1 MYRFLKGYLIFAGV
15 IILSGFFIYTRY
27 ISHELRGDAEALSRI
42 YGKFAGRLP
51 NLPDDEA
58 AIIFDEIIT
67 KINFPV
73 IVTRNPDSGVIQYRN
88 VRDTTHKTIAK
99 LDREYE
105 PVKIEYNGKTLNY
118 VHYGESRARRFLRL
132 ASVLQ
137 IAAALLLVIIGVIW
151 LWVLKKS
158 EEGFL
163 WAGISKETAHQLGT
177 PLSSLMGWLEH
188 IEQKDLKPYLT
199 KDIDRLSSITR
210 RFQKIGS
217 PPQLESED
225 PTKVMNETIEYL
237 KDRLPQLGNNKV
249 TIVENYSNLPNIS
262 IDKELFSWAIEN
274 LVKNSLDANAKH
286 IELEAKSD
294 KKFVKIRIKDDGKGI
309 PRGFRRRIF
318 HPGYSTKEYGWGL
331 GLTFTKRIIS
341 MHQGKIMLE
350 KNRKGKGTSFLI
362 SLPKKG

>member
-15 IILSGFFIYTRY
+15 IILSSFFIYSRY

-42 YGKFAGRLP
+42 YGKFISRIA
-51 NLPDDEA
+51 NIPDDEA
-58 AIIFDEIIT
+58 GIIFDEIVT

-73 IVTRNPDSGVIQYRN
+73 IVTKNKDSGVTQYRN
-88 VRDTTHKTIAK
+88 VKDTTYKTIKK
-99 LDREYE
+99 LDREHE
-105 PVKIEYNGKTLNY
+105 PVKMEYEGTTLGY
-118 VHYGESRARRFLRL
+118 LHYGESRARKFLRL
-132 ASVLQ
+132 ASILQ
-137 IAAALLLVIIGVIW
+137 VAAALLLVIIGVIW

-158 EEGFL
+158 EESFL

-188 IEQKDLKPYLT
+188 IEQEDIKSYLS
-199 KDIDRLSSITR
+199 KDIERLSSITR

-217 PPQLESED
+217 PPQLKSED
-225 PTKVMNETIEYL
+225 PTKVMNETIKYL

-249 TIVENYSNLPNIS
+249 AIVENYSKLPNIP

-286 IELEAKSD
+286 IELEAKPD
-294 KKFVKIRIKDDGKGI
+294 KKFVKIRVMDDGKGI
-309 PRGFRRRIF
+309 PGSFKRRIF
-318 HPGYSTKEYGWGL
+318 YPGYSTKEYGWGL

-341 MHQGKIMLE
+341 MHQGKIVLE

-362 SLPKKG
+362 LLPKQG